1 MADPTKE
8 ELLAAAKKLSEKKAA
23 LDEREMLLN
32 EQKKQIDVLL
42 QQKAQLASRQMR
54 LSHSVL

>member
-54 LSHSVL
+54 LSRSVL